1 MTRKPEA
8 TARAR
13 VTAPPRHPIAARVTP
28 ADPLLLDVGR
38 LVWRGWAG
46 RLPTGIDRVCHAYL
60 DRYAGRAHGVI
71 QWKGRRFVLPP
82 ADTARL
88 AALLTGDIADRRPRL
103 AAVLARALRRA
114 VRPPC
119 RGALYL
125 NVGHTGLDDPGLVD
139 WITRH
144 ELRAVHLIH
153 DLIPLETPEYCRPG
167 EAARH
172 ERRMRHALASASGVI
187 GNSRATLDA
196 LDAFGAA
203 RGLPRPPAVAAWL
216 AADALPRPAAPVI
229 AERPY
234 FVAVGTIEGR
244 KNHLL
249 LLQLWRALAQ
259 RLGETAP
266 RLVLVGQRGWEA
278 ADAMALLD
286 RCAALA
292 PLVEERGRCDDAALA
307 TLLSGARALLM
318 PSFAEG
324 YGMPVVEAMRLGV
337 PVIASDLAVFRE
349 IAGTIPTY
357 LSPLDAVAWERA
369 VLDFA
374 GESPARERQRAAL
387 RGYRAPDW
395 GTHFAA
401 VEPWLATLPARGERA
416 FLTARG

>member
-1 MTRKPEA
+1 MP
-8 TARAR
+8 
-13 VTAPPRHPIAARVTP
+13 P

-38 LVWRGWAG
+38 LVWRSWAG

-82 ADTARL
+82 GDTARL
-88 AALLTGDIADRRPRL
+88 AALLAGDSADRRPRL
-103 AAVLARALRRA
+103 AALLARALPRA
-114 VRPPC
+114 VRAPR

-139 WITRH
+139 WIARH

-167 EAARH
+167 EASRH
-172 ERRMRHALASASGVI
+172 ERRMRHALASASGII
-187 GNSRATLDA
+187 GNSCATLDA

-203 RGLPRPPAVAAWL
+203 RGLPRPAAVAAWL
-216 AADALPRPAAPVI
+216 AADALPCPATAP
-229 AERPY
+229 APPDTPY

-249 LLQLWRALAQ
+249 LLQLWRELAR
-259 RLGETAP
+259 RLGGSAP

-292 PLVEERGRCDDAALA
+292 PLVEERGRCDDEALA
-307 TLLSGARALLM
+307 TLLTGARALLM

-337 PVIASDLAVFRE
+337 PVIASDLPVFRE
-349 IAGTIPTY
+349 VAGTIPTY

-374 GESPARERQRAAL
+374 GESPTRERQRAAL

-401 VEPWLATLPARGERA
+401 VEPWLAALPARR
-416 FLTARG
+416 